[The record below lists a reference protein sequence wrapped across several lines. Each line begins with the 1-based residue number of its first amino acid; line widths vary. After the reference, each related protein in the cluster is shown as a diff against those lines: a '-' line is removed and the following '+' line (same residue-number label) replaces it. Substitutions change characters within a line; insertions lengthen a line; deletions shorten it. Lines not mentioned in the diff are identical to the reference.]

1 MYIQVITLCTLVA
14 LMHVLAQ
21 VSGHYPTANVQLIRQ
36 TITNKLQDIVK
47 QRRKP
52 DRQPP
57 AAKADA
63 VYQGGIEAG
72 SEDNF

>member
-1 MYIQVITLCTLVA
+1 
-14 LMHVLAQ
+14 MHVLAP

-52 DRQPP
+52 DGQPP

-63 VYQGGIEAG
+63 VCQGGMEAG
-72 SEDNF
+72 SEDSF